1 MSDQSNF
8 SNKEIEDQRR
18 EATSRRKNI
27 DQLLVQLKRDT
38 MQIIQT
44 GTLEQLE
51 EKLELLGIGRNSPK
65 GRELIQRFIS
75 LRGGSLR

>member
-1 MSDQSNF
+1 MSDQSKF
-8 SNKEIEDQRR
+8 SDKEIEQQRR
-18 EATSRRKNI
+18 AATSRKKHVDEDR
-27 DQLLVQLKRDT
+27 VQLMRDT

-51 EKLELLGIGRNSPK
+51 EKLEMLEMGRNTQK
-65 GRELIQRFIS
+65 GRELLQRFIS

>member
-1 MSDQSNF
+1 MSEPSKF
-8 SNKEIEDQRR
+8 SDREIERQRR
-18 EATSRRKNI
+18 AATRRRKNL
-27 DQLLVQLKRDT
+27 DEERLQLMRDT

-51 EKLELLGIGRNSPK
+51 EKLTMLGIGRDTQK
-65 GRELIQRFIS
+65 GRDLLQRFIS

>member
-1 MSDQSNF
+1 M
-8 SNKEIEDQRR
+8 
-18 EATSRRKNI
+18 
-27 DQLLVQLKRDT
+27 RDT

-51 EKLELLGIGRNSPK
+51 EMLEMLGMGRGTAK
-65 GRELIQRFIS
+65 GRELLQRFIS

>member
-1 MSDQSNF
+1 MSDPSKF
-8 SNKEIEDQRR
+8 SDKEIEQQRR
-18 EATSRRKNI
+18 EATGRKKNI
-27 DQLLVQLKRDT
+27 VRERVQLMRDT

-51 EKLELLGIGRNSPK
+51 ETLEMLGMGRSTAK
-65 GRELIQRFIS
+65 GRELLQRFIS